1 MLELVIPMDGQELL
15 WRQYQQNIELY
26 KFYMDLS
33 IKFNVLFYAAT
44 GAIVSYVLAQHN
56 GNDLIQYALVL
67 PLVMSLCFGGF
78 FVYGAVLMR
87 VLRRDI
93 FAIRDALQLQAAPDV
108 GVLSVL
114 LYVFAFVFLLIAIAC
129 GVLLCQ
135 L

>member
-1 MLELVIPMDGQELL
+1 MDDGRELL
-15 WRQYQQNIELY
+15 WRQYQQNVDLY
-26 KFYMDLS
+26 KFYMDLT
-33 IKFNVLFYAAT
+33 IRFNVFFYAVT

-56 GNDLIQYALVL
+56 GNDLIQYALLL

-87 VLRRDI
+87 VLRRDT

-114 LYVFAFVFLLIAIAC
+114 LYVFAFVFLLIAIGC

>member
-1 MLELVIPMDGQELL
+1 MDGRELL
-15 WRQYQQNIELY
+15 WRQYQQNVDLY
-26 KFYMDLS
+26 KFYMDLT
-33 IKFNVLFYAAT
+33 IKFNVFFYAVT
-44 GAIVSYVLAQHN
+44 GAIVSYVLAHHN

-67 PLVMSLCFGGF
+67 PLVMSLCFGVF
-78 FVYGAVLMR
+78 FIYGAVLMR
-87 VLRRDI
+87 VLRGDI

-114 LYVFAFVFLLIAIAC
+114 LYVFVFVFLLIAVGC